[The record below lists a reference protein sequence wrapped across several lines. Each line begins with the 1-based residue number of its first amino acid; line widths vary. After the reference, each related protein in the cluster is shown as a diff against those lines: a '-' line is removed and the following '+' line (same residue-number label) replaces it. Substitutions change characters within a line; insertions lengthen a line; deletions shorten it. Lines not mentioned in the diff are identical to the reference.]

1 MILVADTSGIVVAS
15 DSRAPE
21 SEDCRRLLGEAGT
34 VVVPP
39 LVLAEVDHVARLRLP
54 APVRAALVETIVEQ
68 VRRMRFVVPEV
79 GADVLTVA
87 QEVRRRYA
95 DLDLDL
101 ADGVT
106 VALAAEYRTPA
117 VLTLDRRDFRAIRPL
132 TPHDAFLVLPD
143 DDRVPSGAQGRE

>member
-1 MILVADTSGIVVAS
+1 VILVADTSGLVAAS

-21 SEDCRRLLGEAGT
+21 AVACRRLLGQAGT

-39 LVLAEVDHVARLRLP
+39 LVLAEVDHVARARFGKAARDVL
-54 APVRAALVETIVEQ
+54 VDALVQQ
-68 VRRMRFVVPEV
+68 VCRMRFLVPEV
-79 GADVLTVA
+79 GADVLTAA

-117 VLTLDRRDFRAIRPL
+117 VLTLDRRDFRTIRPL
-132 TPHDAFLVLPD
+132 TPHDAFVVLPD
-143 DDRVPSGAQGRE
+143 DEP